1 MTITGANWQ
10 KLTLGSLIPALDP
23 EKEGSAASKVI
34 KETERLSGQV
44 KESLGKVENLTR
56 TVSATLK
63 TIGDVGDQINL
74 LQKEIENLIGNAVNT
89 GVFMHVLGLNPV
101 FSDTQPTDVINEL
114 RDIFFVETDDPN
126 RPVFKGDTASVG
138 GVLLII
144 TAPNVEEMINTVK
157 RLAVIFPVFQQAVN
171 TLIQEGIEVG
181 DLIVNPF
188 QQLKTDI
195 DKFKEDF
202 AKFDQF
208 GISGKP
214 FIDLFDRVANP
225 ADLVTNP
232 DNYDRWFA
240 LRVSDM
246 IPALNPNIP
255 GSPASI
261 VVAAE
266 RDIVGGAAAL
276 LKQADGLASGVDQLA
291 GAINFT
297 NRRLQQLATNVT
309 ELVTSLGN
317 TGVFTHTV
325 GLDGS
330 ISNSN
335 EFVDACSRALIDIS
349 DANRPRAAGQ
359 MTAFAGMVIVFGA
372 VNPLGLGSQFK
383 SIGTVFGGL
392 DTNIKAV
399 KQAARF

>member
-1 MTITGANWQ
+1 MVVTGANWQ

-23 EKEGSAASKVI
+23 DKEGSAANKVI
-34 KETERLSGQV
+34 KETARLSGQV

-63 TIGDVGDQINL
+63 TIGDVGKQVDR

-89 GVFMHVLGLNPV
+89 GVFMHVLGLNPI
-101 FSDTQPTDVINEL
+101 FSDTQPLDVVNEL

-138 GVLLII
+138 GILLII
-144 TAPNVEEMINTVK
+144 TAPNVEEMINAVK
-157 RLAVIFPVFQQAVN
+157 RLAVIFPVFQRAVN
-171 TLIQEGIEVG
+171 TLAQEGAKVG

-208 GISGKP
+208 GISEKP
-214 FIDLFDRVANP
+214 FVDLFDRVKNP
-225 ADLVTNP
+225 ADLVRNP

-246 IPALNPNIP
+246 MPALNPNIP

-261 VVAAE
+261 IVAAE
-266 RDIVGGAAAL
+266 RDIVGGAGAL
-276 LKQADGLASGVDQLA
+276 LKQADGLASGVNQLA

-297 NRRLQQLATNVT
+297 NRQLQRLATNVT

-317 TGVFTHTV
+317 TGIYTHTI

-330 ISNSN
+330 ISNSQ
-335 EFVDACSRALIDIS
+335 EFVDTCSRALIDLS
-349 DANRPRAAGQ
+349 DANRPRAAGK
-359 MTAFAGMVIVFGA
+359 MAAFAGMVIVFGA
-372 VNPLGLGSQFK
+372 ANPLGLGSQFK